1 MARVNTSLTVACA
14 PRRSRREMRDAVL
27 TLAYLRGRWDLDG
40 MDAGLCVFVSRPCS
54 DGRADKRY
62 STTPWRG
69 FAGRCDPM
77 SHGKRT
83 MPGPV
88 APGRSGS
95 PSEPPN
101 SVQMRTIRSSKQ
113 PPVREDWVRWAAI
126 ARSRFIAFVGA
137 RGCRHRPFEWRSNAC
152 SFRYRWIHEDGGHA
166 CDGAAAG
173 ASASNCRP
181 ESMTPTCGNQAM
193 RRAGTTGA
201 EVA

>member
-95 PSEPPN
+95 PSELPN

-113 PPVREDWVRWAAI
+113 PPVREDWLRWAAI
-126 ARSRFIAFVGA
+126 ARSRFIAF
-137 RGCRHRPFEWRSNAC
+137 EQ
-152 SFRYRWIHEDGGHA
+152 E
-166 CDGAAAG
+166 AAG
-173 ASASNCRP
+173 TGLSNGVQMLVDSATDGS
-181 ESMTPTCGNQAM
+181 TKTAAM
-193 RRAGTTGA
+193 HAMARRREQVLRIAGLKA
-201 EVA
+201 